1 MSLPRADLAKGSFLS
16 SSRHFSSAGAHDS
29 QSPPSSPP
37 VWDAAPDACQA
48 ESRIIHEQ
56 CRGQQ
61 GCGAVRHHVLARVS
75 NLESVGMHVHASVRM
90 ASECDQ
96 KELAG
101 MLRGKDT
108 TFAAVGSA
116 SARRVAM
123 MPPAR
128 SLFRFLAS
136 SNADNFPLALWLTS
150 TPARDTHDTSV
161 GAVHQW
167 CA

>member
-1 MSLPRADLAKGSFLS
+1 MAKGSFLS

-37 VWDAAPDACQA
+37 VCDAAPDACQA
-48 ESRIIHEQ
+48 KSRISNQ
-56 CRGQQ
+56 KCRGQQ
-61 GCGAVRHHVLARVS
+61 GCGAVRHHVHACGENVP
-75 NLESVGMHVHASVRM
+75 SVGMPCTRVKM

-96 KELAG
+96 NELVG
-101 MLRGKDT
+101 KLRGKET
-108 TFAAVGSA
+108 AFAAVGSA
-116 SARRVAM
+116 SARSVAM

-150 TPARDTHDTSV
+150 TPARDTQDTSV